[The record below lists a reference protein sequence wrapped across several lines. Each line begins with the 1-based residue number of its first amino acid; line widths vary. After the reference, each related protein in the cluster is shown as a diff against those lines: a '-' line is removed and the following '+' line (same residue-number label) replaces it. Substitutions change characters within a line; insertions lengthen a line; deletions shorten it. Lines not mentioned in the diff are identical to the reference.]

1 MVKPVQQLLEKLPRR
16 HQVIILCVGILLLV
30 LMVWPS
36 EKASA
41 SRDMAVAE
49 PLEPG
54 VRYSLDLHLE
64 AAEAIESDEPDFTWV
79 EYEVRSGDSMAII
92 FQRLGFSARQLHDLT
107 QAPDA
112 NVLRRIHPGV
122 VLRFARNDD
131 NELVALHYRL
141 SQTETL
147 VFERNDD
154 GGYDSS
160 REAKATDI
168 RLAFAHAEI
177 TSNFWNAGVQAGLTQ
192 GQIMSLAELFGW
204 DVDFALD
211 IRRGDQ
217 FSVLFEQRF
226 IDGHYVGTGQIV
238 AAEFINQGERFTAVL
253 HENGSYYTEKGR
265 SLRKSFLRAPVAFN
279 RVSSEFN
286 PRRLHP
292 VTGRVAPHRGID
304 YAAPVGTPV
313 MASGDGR
320 VVESGYNNL
329 NGHYIFIQHGE
340 RYMTKYL
347 HLHRRSVRQ
356 GDRVRQGQV
365 IGQVGATGRVTG
377 PHLHYEFL
385 VDGVHRNPRTVNLP
399 EAPSLP
405 KEEMPVFNLIV
416 EERMA
421 MIDGRKRFYLAYAE

>member
-1 MVKPVQQLLEKLPRR
+1 MVKPVTQLLEKLPRR
-16 HQVIILCVGILLLV
+16 HQFIILCVGILLLV

-41 SRDMAVAE
+41 SRDMAIAE

-54 VRYSLDLHLE
+54 VRYSLDLHLG
-64 AAEAIESDEPDFTWV
+64 ESALPEDDDTDLVWV
-79 EYEVRSGDSMAII
+79 DYEVRSGDSMAII
-92 FQRLGFSARQLHDLT
+92 FQRLGFSARQLHQLT
-107 QAPDA
+107 QTSGAT
-112 NVLRRIHPGV
+112 NLRRIHPGQT
-122 VLRFARNDD
+122 LRFARSDNND
-131 NELVALHYRL
+131 LIALHYRL
-141 SQTETL
+141 NELETL
-147 VFERNDD
+147 VIERNDD
-154 GGYDSS
+154 GQYESTV
-160 REAKATDI
+160 ETQTTDI

-238 AAEFINQGERFTAVL
+238 AAEFVNQGERFTAVL
-253 HENGSYYTEKGR
+253 HENGSYYTEAGR

-340 RYMTKYL
+340 RYVTKYL
-347 HLHRRSVRQ
+347 HLHRRSVQ
-356 GDRVRQGQV
+356 KGARVRQGQV

-385 VDGVHRNPRTVNLP
+385 VDGTHRNPRTVNLP

-405 KEEMPVFNLIV
+405 KEEMPVFNLLV

-421 MIDGRKRFYLAYAE
+421 MIEGRKRFYLAYAE